1 MTKSVEELLSDK
13 EFLRKVEKL
22 KKFYPEERS
31 SLLAILHLCQ
41 SEIGYIPEEFQE
53 YVAKELNLSPSH
65 IKGVVTFYEMFFDK
79 PKGKYLIQVC
89 RTLPCMLAGAE
100 NLLEHIS
107 TKLGIQPGQ
116 TTVDGKYTLM
126 TVECLACC
134 DKGPAIMINDNLYT
148 KVSKEEFDEIIKEL
162 E

>member
-1 MTKSVEELLSDK
+1 MSKSLNELLSDK

-22 KKFYPEERS
+22 KKIYPEERS

-41 SEIGYIPEEFQE
+41 SKVGYIPEEFQE
-53 YVAKELNLSPSH
+53 FVAKELNLSPSH

-79 PKGKYLIQVC
+79 PKGRYLIQVC

-100 NLLEHIS
+100 TLLEHIS
-107 TKLGIQPGQ
+107 SKLGIQPGQ
-116 TTVDGKYTLM
+116 TTADGKYTLI

-134 DKGPAIMINDNLYT
+134 DKGPSMMINDNLYT
-148 KVSKEEFDEIIKEL
+148 RVSIEEFDAILKEL
-162 E
+162 K

>member
-1 MTKSVEELLSDK
+1 MSKSVNELLSDK

-22 KKFYPEERS
+22 KKIYPEERS

-41 SEIGYIPEEFQE
+41 SKVGYIPEEFQE
-53 YVAKELNLSPSH
+53 FVAKELNLSPSH

-79 PKGKYLIQVC
+79 PKGRYLIQVC

-100 NLLEHIS
+100 TLLEHIS
-107 TKLGIQPGQ
+107 SKLGIQPGQ
-116 TTVDGKYTLM
+116 TTADGKYTLI

-134 DKGPAIMINDNLYT
+134 DKGPSMMINDNLYT
-148 KVSKEEFDEIIKEL
+148 RVSIEEFDAILKEL
-162 E
+162 K

>member
-1 MTKSVEELLSDK
+1 MTKSVKELLSDK
-13 EFLRKVEKL
+13 EFLRKIVKL
-22 KKFYPEERS
+22 KKMYPEERS

-53 YVAKELNLSPSH
+53 YVAKELGLSPSH

-79 PKGKYLIQVC
+79 PKGKYLIKVC

-100 NLLEHIS
+100 ILLEHIS
-107 TKLGIQPGQ
+107 LKLGIKPGQ
-116 TTVDGKYTLM
+116 TTSDGKYTLM

-134 DKGPAIMINDNLYT
+134 DKGPSIMINDNLYT
-148 KVSKEEFDEIIKEL
+148 TVSPEQFDALLKEL
-162 E
+162 K